1 MDIRE
6 DDRDHMDRQWIQ
18 DRAWLEESVQGA
30 NDMKHYNVP
39 RRETTQE
46 KGFAGFLMRNPLMGS
61 LIALLLGS
69 LVFVVITLIYF

>member
-18 DRAWLEESVQGA
+18 DKAWLEESMQGE
-30 NDMKHYNVP
+30 NGIKHYNVP

>member
-18 DRAWLEESVQGA
+18 DRAWLEESGQGA

-39 RRETTQE
+39 RGETTQE
-46 KGFAGFLMRNPLMGS
+46 KGFVGFLMRNPLMGS
-61 LIALLLGS
+61 LIALLLGG
-69 LVFVVITLIYF
+69 LVFIIIVLVYF

>member
-30 NDMKHYNVP
+30 NDMKRYRVP
-39 RRETTQE
+39 QREITQE
-46 KGFAGFLMRNPLMGS
+46 KGFVGFLMKNPLAGS
-61 LIALLLGS
+61 LIALLLGG
-69 LVFVVITLIYF
+69 LVFIIIVLVYF